1 MIRAASA
8 MTLVVMQKTASII
21 GLDLVRVNSEDLRST
36 SGCAKVLPLK
46 SLWGEGEP
54 RCRAASLGGRGRN
67 SEYQSGGSCGEV

>member
-36 SGCAKVLPLK
+36 SGCAKVLTLK
-46 SLWGEGEP
+46 SL
-54 RCRAASLGGRGRN
+54 
-67 SEYQSGGSCGEV
+67 